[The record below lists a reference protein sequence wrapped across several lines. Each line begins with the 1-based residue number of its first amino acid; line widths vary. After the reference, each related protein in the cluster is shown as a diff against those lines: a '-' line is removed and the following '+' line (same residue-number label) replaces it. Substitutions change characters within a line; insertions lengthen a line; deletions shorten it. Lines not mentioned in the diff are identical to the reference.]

1 MKNAKRILSILLAAL
16 LVMMAVPMAVSA
28 AGTQDDPI
36 DAADKWFGSGV
47 DTYLLNPTIAEGSDG
62 MWYTLTADKA
72 GILVLEHSYK
82 NVDYTITITM
92 NGQTYEGGCVD
103 GEPYNRP
110 IVTAPI
116 AVGDVATI
124 HIATKDKATGFV
136 YASMNV
142 STGDSDNPVKV
153 KSDGLR
159 VVIGAG
165 QTVYFQD
172 DSLNA
177 IYATKYAILSGDS
190 VEGVT
195 FYNVINSTTSSSV
208 TMTPNVDS
216 DGDGVIELAMGGSAG
231 SDRVPAVKPAW
242 AVENK
247 STVDKCFI
255 LTLVDAAHE
264 CVYDNED
271 DIDCNTCGANRV
283 IPSTCAHEYD
293 GNCDAECNA
302 CGAKRVAPHYPAGD
316 YDCDRACCVCWADLT
331 TAEHQ
336 YSCDI
341 DATCNVCGKSREL
354 DMDMPFE
361 WNGASVSED
370 VNGLAVRYDLTVQG
384 MTQNNTTAVYDNA
397 TFCGYK
403 LVSMGAVVSNN
414 YAETGALPTREEADG
429 KHVTDVSAKYLYE
442 FNAEDDTAAFVIRL
456 VNIPEAGKDTKV
468 FFVPYVV
475 IENDAGD
482 EVTVYISAWAYS
494 CSYNEVLGE

>member
-1 MKNAKRILSILLAAL
+1 MKNAKRILSILLATL
-16 LVMMAVPMAVSA
+16 LVMMALPMAVSA

-36 DAADKWFGSGV
+36 NAADTWFGYGV
-47 DTYLLNPTIAEGSDG
+47 DTYLLNPTIAEDSDG

-82 NVDYTITITM
+82 NVDYTITITL

-124 HIATKDKATGFV
+124 HIATKDKAAGFV

-177 IYATKYAILSGDS
+177 IYATKYAVLSGDS

-208 TMTPNVDS
+208 TTTPNIDS

-231 SDRVPAVKPAW
+231 SDRTPAVKPAW
-242 AVENK
+242 AVENN
-247 STVDKCFI
+247 SAVDKCFT
-255 LTLVDAAHE
+255 LTLVDEAHE
-264 CVYDNED
+264 CVYDNEN
-271 DIDCNTCGANRV
+271 DIDCNTCGAIRV
-283 IPSTCAHEYD
+283 IPSTCEHKYD
-293 GNCDAECNA
+293 GNCDADCNL

-316 YDCDRACCVCWADLT
+316 YDCDRVCCVCWADLT

-336 YSCDI
+336 YSCDL
-341 DATCNVCGKSREL
+341 DTACDVCGANREV
-354 DMDMPFE
+354 DMPFE
-361 WNGASVSED
+361 LNGGSISED
-370 VNGLAVRYDLTVQG
+370 VNGLAVRYNLTVEG
-384 MTQNNTTAVYDNA
+384 MAVNGSEAIYTNA

-403 LVSMGAVVSNN
+403 LVSMGAVVCNN
-414 YAETGALPTREEADG
+414 YAETGVLPTREEADG
-429 KHVTDVSAKYLYE
+429 QHVTDVPVKYLYE
-442 FNAEDDTAAFVIRL
+442 FDASTVSFAIRL
-456 VNIPEAGKDTKV
+456 TNIPDNGKDTEV

-475 IENDAGD
+475 IVNENGNQ
-482 EVTVYISAWAYS
+482 ETVYISDWAYS
-494 CSYNEVLGE
+494 NSYNAVLAE

>member
-28 AGTQDDPI
+28 AGTKDDPI
-36 DAADKWFGSGV
+36 NAADKWFGYGV
-47 DTYLLNPTIAEGSDG
+47 DTYLLNPTITEGSDG

-82 NVDYTITITM
+82 NVDYTIAITL

-216 DGDGVIELAMGGSAG
+216 DGDGDIELAMGGSAG

-242 AVENK
+242 AVENN
-247 STVDKCFI
+247 SAVDKCFT
-255 LTLVDAAHE
+255 LTLVDEAHE
-264 CVYDNED
+264 CVYDDEA
-271 DIDCNTCGANRV
+271 DIDCNTCDAIRV
-283 IPSTCAHEYD
+283 IPSTCEHKYD

-302 CGAKRVAPHYPAGD
+302 CGAKRVAPHHPVGD
-316 YDCDRACCVCWADLT
+316 YDCDRVCCVCWADLT

-341 DATCNVCGKSREL
+341 DTACDVCGANREV
-354 DMDMPFE
+354 DMPFE
-361 WNGASVSED
+361 WIGASVSED
-370 VNGLAVRYDLTVQG
+370 VKGLACRFDLTVQG

-403 LVSMGAVVSNN
+403 LVSMGAVVCNN
-414 YAETGALPTREEADG
+414 YDAETGALPTREKADG
-429 KHVTDVSAKYLYE
+429 KHVTDVPVQYLYE

-456 VNIPEAGKDTKV
+456 IHIPEDQKDTEI

-475 IENDAGD
+475 IEANGR
-482 EVTVYISAWAYS
+482 EETVYITNWAYGDT
-494 CSYNEVLGE
+494 YNSVAGN